1 MALDRSRKELPYLTG
16 RMIAVVEHYAKEHF
30 GPGTLSNM
38 FTNPAIGINTFRR
51 YIDRYDEYYQE
62 LKGVELPVTIPNE
75 VIKGQLWIGY
85 YHQKAEYEDTDRGG
99 FRPNAGRPETG
110 RTVKISIT
118 ISPEAAE
125 KISKIKNKSEYID
138 RLISK
143 AGD

>member
-1 MALDRSRKELPYLTG
+1 MALDRSRKELPYITG

-38 FTNPAIGINTFRR
+38 FTHPAKGVNSFLR
-51 YIDRYDEYYQE
+51 YIDISDEYYQE
-62 LKGVELPVTIPNE
+62 LKDVELPVTIPNE

-85 YHQKAEYEDTDRGG
+85 YHQKSEYDHSEKGG

-118 ISPEAAE
+118 ISPEAAA

-138 RLISK
+138 NLIRK

>member
-1 MALDRSRKELPYLTG
+1 MALDKNCKDLPYIAG
-16 RMIAVVEHYAKEHF
+16 RMIAITEHYAGKHF

-38 FTNPAIGINTFRR
+38 FTNPANGVNTFLRH
-51 YIDRYDEYYQE
+51 IDTNDEYYQE
-62 LKGVELPVTIPNE
+62 LKDIELPVTIPNE
-75 VIKGQLWIGY
+75 VVKGQLWIGY

-138 RLISK
+138 RLIRK

>member
-1 MALDRSRKELPYLTG
+1 MEESFE
-16 RMIAVVEHYAKEHF
+16 
-30 GPGTLSNM
+30 
-38 FTNPAIGINTFRR
+38 
-51 YIDRYDEYYQE
+51 YDHSE
-62 LKGVELPVTIPNE
+62 K
-75 VIKGQLWIGY
+75 
-85 YHQKAEYEDTDRGG
+85 GG

-138 RLISK
+138 KLIKK